1 MLKTVLA
8 ESESMMRK
16 VVPNIMAAVYDK
28 ERLPAN
34 LGSLP
39 WLTKDKHTHAH
50 AHAHAP
56 TRTRAHAHTRT
67 RTHAHTH
74 AHTHTHTHTKELE

>member
-8 ESESMMRK
+8 ESESVMRK
-16 VVPNIMAAVYDK
+16 VVLNIMAAVYDK

-50 AHAHAP
+50 AHAP
-56 TRTRAHAHTRT
+56 TRTRAHARTHTR
-67 RTHAHTH
+67 
-74 AHTHTHTHTKELE
+74 THTHTHQGVRIEGDKTLL